1 MRKALTIFIIILLM
15 PSLLSGIGNLVVF
28 AQGGGGG
35 GGSNNLGQFI
45 TTLQTLIPAALLLLA
60 ILANRYDQRYALVLF
75 AASMAS
81 AIFLAAAT
89 GGKIG
94 GNVQITLV
102 QLQVTVS
109 GPTSA
114 YTGQTE
120 YYSVSYSPSVPN
132 PTVVWQIYANGTL
145 VSNFTGST
153 EMSYVFQSPGKY
165 LVVAIVEDPQNYAY
179 GSNGLLVSVTNPP
192 GPLGW
197 IQGAIEGT
205 LESFFGAIANG
216 IEGLVTTFLQFIGY
230 PLDQMVE
237 SPIPGSFDKQLFN
250 EVYDYS
256 VGLAMLFIA
265 FSIAY
270 NAFQGFYSDIID
282 LAGDVMYKLSVWALF
297 AVGGITIYTYAAS
310 FINSLIYATVG
321 PELGIASAGLAAGT
335 GLYLAIGG
343 GLAAIPFFAND
354 FDYLISAILYLML
367 LTTAIATV
375 RNSVMLAIVALIP
388 FQATLW
394 LFEWTRK
401 IALIMANLL
410 IGMMV
415 AGLVAAFTIALLV
428 HTVFGFLLL
437 FLLPLALDIEFIS
450 TLALF
455 VFTLQPGDVLA
466 SKVHSALRQK
476 LRE

>member
-1 MRKALTIFIIILLM
+1 MRKALTILLIILVL
-15 PSLLSGIGNLVVF
+15 PSLLGGVGNIITL
-28 AQGGGGG
+28 AAGGGG
-35 GGSNNLGQFI
+35 GGSGNSLSTFI
-45 TTLQTLIPAALLLLA
+45 STLQTAIPAALILLA

-75 AASMAS
+75 AAALAS

-102 QLQVTVS
+102 QLQVKVS

-114 YTGQTE
+114 YTGQPV

-132 PTVVWQIYANGTL
+132 PTIVWQIYANGTL
-145 VSNFTGST
+145 ISNFTST
-153 EMSYVFQSPGKY
+153 TEIQTTFNHPGKY
-165 LVVAIVEDPQNYAY
+165 LVIAIVEDPQNYAY

-192 GPLGW
+192 SPLGW
-197 IQGAIEGT
+197 IQGAIENT
-205 LESFFGAIANG
+205 LTSFFGAIVNG
-216 IEGLVTTFLQFIGY
+216 LEGIVTTFLQFIGY
-230 PLDQMVE
+230 PLEQMVE
-237 SPIPGSFDKQLFN
+237 SPIPGSFDKKLFN

-256 VGLAMLFIA
+256 VGIAMLFIA

-270 NAFQGFYSDIID
+270 NAFQGYYSDIID

-297 AVGGITIYTYAAS
+297 SVGGIIIYTYAAS

-335 GLYLAIGG
+335 GIYLAIGG

-367 LTTAIATV
+367 FTTAIATV

-428 HTVFGFLLL
+428 HTLYGFLLL
-437 FLLPLALDIEFIS
+437 FLLPLALDVEFIS

-455 VFTLQPGDVLA
+455 VFTLQPGDVLV
-466 SKVHSALRQK
+466 SKAHSALKQK
-476 LRE
+476 VRE